1 MFSMIALI
9 CYGIDQFISEYKTK
23 QTKNGQIGIHDYD
36 KEEPS
41 WNQLFA

>member
-9 CYGIDQFISEYKTK
+9 CYGIDQFISEHRTK
-23 QTKNGQIGIHDYD
+23 QMKKGQKFIHEYD

-41 WNQLFA
+41 WNQSFA